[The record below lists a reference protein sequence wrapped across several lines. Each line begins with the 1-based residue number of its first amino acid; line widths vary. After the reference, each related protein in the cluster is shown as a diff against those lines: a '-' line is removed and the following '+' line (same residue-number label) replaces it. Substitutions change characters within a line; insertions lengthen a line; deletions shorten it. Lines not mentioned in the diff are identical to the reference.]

1 MSCGQVQNSPF
12 TGLSQVSHS
21 SKRESIQ
28 PKVSSSLFDMAKKYQ
43 KSEEVSHSMMGA
55 RGVH

>member
-1 MSCGQVQNSPF
+1 MQNSPF

-28 PKVSSSLFDMAKKYQ
+28 PKISSSLFDMAKKYQ
-43 KSEEVSHSMMGA
+43 KSEEVSHSMNEGLA
-55 RGVH
+55 ESIDF